1 MISNCWDRAS
11 RIRRLKRRRTR
22 LKSRAATG
30 GGFLLVLFL
39 FSPVAQRALY
49 AQSAAAAKHIDFNR
63 DIRPILSDTCFKC
76 HGPDEETRQA
86 NLRFDTKDGGAFE
99 PREGYRIIVPGASA
113 ESRLFQKISSKDEAF
128 RMPPV
133 DSGRSLTAKQI
144 ELIRQWIDQGAKW
157 ETHWAYLA
165 PKRPPLPRVQNAR
178 WPRNSID
185 NFILARLES
194 EKLRPSPETGRATLL
209 RRVSLD
215 LTGLPPTPKEI
226 AAFLADRAPDAYEKR
241 VDALLASPHYGERLA
256 MQWLD
261 LARYAD
267 THGYHIDSHREMW
280 HWRDWVIETFNRNLP
295 FDQFIVDQLAGD
307 LLPSPTVEQ
316 RIATGFCRN
325 HMINFEGG
333 AIPAEYH
340 NEYVVDRVDTVAN
353 VFMGSTLGCSRCHDH
368 KYDPFK
374 LRDYYRLYALFNNV
388 PEQGLDGREGNAEP
402 VLELPSPEQQ
412 QQLDELKEKIAAAK
426 AALPE
431 KEITALQGEW
441 QKTALTTIPS
451 DPRDG
456 LVSLY
461 EFDSDLADSSGHG
474 ANGQTL
480 QGGVAYDFGRVGRAA
495 EFSGFAHIQLGTAAA
510 FDPSHAFALA
520 VWFSPGSKFEM
531 SVLQQLADA
540 RSRRGFE
547 ILLDSRRGFEIL
559 LDEAH
564 WIGAQKRASHIIVC
578 LTHEWPDDALEVRTR
593 NVLPLETRHLTINY
607 DGSGRAAGLQMFV
620 DGKAQELEI
629 TRDHLTG
636 SPATT
641 SPLEIGNPDLGK
653 AFSGSLDD
661 LRVYNRPL
669 TAEEIEQLAIQQPIR
684 AMLRGLSGA
693 CAKVPPAE
701 LDGDTSKNEDPLI
714 EESMFDTPEFRVKS
728 QCLGEKKRLREY
740 FLTYVA
746 PKTFRQAETDL
757 EELTK
762 RKAELE
768 KLIPNTM
775 VMQEMSKPRETHILG
790 RGDYRN
796 QGEVVTAGVPAVL
809 PPLPKGAPLNRL
821 GLAQW
826 LVDPSHPL
834 TARVAVNRYW
844 QLCFG
849 TGLVKTSED
858 FGSQGE
864 PPSHPELLD
873 WLASEFVRTHWDVKA
888 MMRLIVT
895 SATYRQSSRD
905 TPALIERDPENRL
918 LARGPRSRLPA
929 EIVRDNSLA
938 VSGLLNP
945 SVGGPSVF
953 PYQPAGLWEEM
964 AFGEGFT
971 AQEYTP
977 SHGSDLYRRSMY
989 NFWKHTVP
997 PPSLSTFDA
1006 PDREK
1011 CVARRAVTNTP
1022 LQALVLLND
1031 TTYVEAAR
1039 ALAQRVIADAGPVAS
1054 QRIRLAFRLAT
1065 GRAPTLRET
1074 QILAGLERT
1083 EMLHYRQDRDA
1094 ATKLVAVGESP
1105 TSSKAD
1111 PSELA
1116 AWTTVANAILNL
1128 DETIT
1133 KE

>member
-178 WPRNSID
+178 WPRNPID

-194 EKLRPSPETGRATLL
+194 EKLRPAPEAGRATLL

-215 LTGLPPTPKEI
+215 LAGLPPTPKEI

-307 LLPSPTVEQ
+307 LLPSPTVKQ

-474 ANGQTL
+474 RPTSWD
-480 QGGVAYDFGRVGRAA
+480 V
-495 EFSGFAHIQLGTAAA
+495 
-510 FDPSHAFALA
+510 
-520 VWFSPGSKFEM
+520 
-531 SVLQQLADA
+531 
-540 RSRRGFE
+540 
-547 ILLDSRRGFEIL
+547 
-559 LDEAH
+559 
-564 WIGAQKRASHIIVC
+564 
-578 LTHEWPDDALEVRTR
+578 
-593 NVLPLETRHLTINY
+593 
-607 DGSGRAAGLQMFV
+607 
-620 DGKAQELEI
+620 
-629 TRDHLTG
+629 
-636 SPATT
+636 ATT
-641 SPLEIGNPDLGK
+641 
-653 AFSGSLDD
+653 A
-661 LRVYNRPL
+661 
-669 TAEEIEQLAIQQPIR
+669 TR
-684 AMLRGLSGA
+684 A
-693 CAKVPPAE
+693 K
-701 LDGDTSKNEDPLI
+701 
-714 EESMFDTPEFRVKS
+714 
-728 QCLGEKKRLREY
+728 
-740 FLTYVA
+740 
-746 PKTFRQAETDL
+746 
-757 EELTK
+757 
-762 RKAELE
+762 
-768 KLIPNTM
+768 
-775 VMQEMSKPRETHILG
+775 
-790 RGDYRN
+790 
-796 QGEVVTAGVPAVL
+796 
-809 PPLPKGAPLNRL
+809 
-821 GLAQW
+821 W
-826 LVDPSHPL
+826 
-834 TARVAVNRYW
+834 
-844 QLCFG
+844 
-849 TGLVKTSED
+849 
-858 FGSQGE
+858 
-864 PPSHPELLD
+864 
-873 WLASEFVRTHWDVKA
+873 
-888 MMRLIVT
+888 
-895 SATYRQSSRD
+895 
-905 TPALIERDPENRL
+905 
-918 LARGPRSRLPA
+918 
-929 EIVRDNSLA
+929 
-938 VSGLLNP
+938 
-945 SVGGPSVF
+945 
-953 PYQPAGLWEEM
+953 
-964 AFGEGFT
+964 
-971 AQEYTP
+971 
-977 SHGSDLYRRSMY
+977 
-989 NFWKHTVP
+989 
-997 PPSLSTFDA
+997 
-1006 PDREK
+1006 
-1011 CVARRAVTNTP
+1011 
-1022 LQALVLLND
+1022 
-1031 TTYVEAAR
+1031 
-1039 ALAQRVIADAGPVAS
+1039 
-1054 QRIRLAFRLAT
+1054 
-1065 GRAPTLRET
+1065 
-1074 QILAGLERT
+1074 
-1083 EMLHYRQDRDA
+1083 
-1094 ATKLVAVGESP
+1094 
-1105 TSSKAD
+1105 
-1111 PSELA
+1111 
-1116 AWTTVANAILNL
+1116 
-1128 DETIT
+1128 
-1133 KE
+1133 